1 MPRLF
6 FQTLE
11 MQRQAGMDVFTDGE
25 YRRTEFRS
33 VFADAV
39 GGLLEIL
46 PEQQR
51 RKLELVVR
59 CAEEIWGGV

>member
-1 MPRLF
+1 
-6 FQTLE
+6 

-39 GGLLEIL
+39 EGMVEIA
-46 PEQQR
+46 PAEQADAP
-51 RKLELVVR
+51 L
-59 CAEEIWGGV
+59 GGVNRSR